1 MDILETLIKL
11 CDTDG
16 ISGYEKNASQ
26 VAKNLLEPLV
36 DECYIDKFGSVIGK
50 KISKNPNAKTI
61 MLDAHID
68 QIGFVVSDITKDG
81 FIKFSQVGGVDPR
94 MLLSLDV
101 FVLGKEKLRGI
112 VSCKPPHIVTDFKKA
127 IPITDMAIDIGM
139 TKERALEFVKIGNP
153 IIFAESVYSISKD
166 SVTGKC
172 LDDRAGVLSILEVL
186 EKLKDDELDVNV
198 VAIFSG
204 TEEIGGLGVTV
215 ATYDL
220 RPDFAIA
227 IDVTHGKTPDAPPP
241 RTNEMGK
248 IYIAKGPNLHKKLA
262 ENLIRTAKAYDI
274 PYGLEIEEGATGT
287 NARHIQVSREGIPT
301 ALISIPLKYMHTP
314 IETIKISDLKHT
326 TNLIYRFIKDFRGEL
341 ND

>member
-11 CDTDG
+11 CDIDG
-16 ISGYEKNASQ
+16 ISGYEKNASTI
-26 VAKNLLEPLV
+26 AKSLLEPLV

-50 KISKNPNAKTI
+50 KQCQNPNAKTI

-81 FIKFSQVGGVDPR
+81 FIKFHQVGGVDPR

-101 FVLGKEKLRGI
+101 FVLGKEKLRGV
-112 VSCKPPHIVTDFKKA
+112 VSCKPPHLVTDFKKA
-127 IPITDMAIDIGM
+127 VPISEMAIDIGM
-139 TKERALEFVKIGNP
+139 TRERGLEFIKIGDP

-172 LDDRAGVLSILEVL
+172 LDDRAGVMSILHAL
-186 EKLKDDELDVNV
+186 EQLKDKELDVNILV
-198 VAIFSG
+198 VFSG
-204 TEEIGGLGVTV
+204 TEETGGLGSTI

-227 IDVTHGKTPDAPPP
+227 VDVTHGKTPDAPPP
-241 RTNEMGK
+241 RTCEMGK
-248 IYIAKGPNLHKKLA
+248 IYIGKGPNLHKKLTD
-262 ENLIRTAKAYDI
+262 NLIKTAKAYDI
-274 PYGLEIEEGATGT
+274 PFGLEVMEGATGT
-287 NARHIQVSREGIPT
+287 NAWHIQVSREGIPVS
-301 ALISIPLKYMHTP
+301 LISFPLKYMHTP
-314 IETIKISDLKHT
+314 IETIKIADLKNT
-326 TNLIYRFIKDFRGEL
+326 GNLIYRFIKDFRGDL